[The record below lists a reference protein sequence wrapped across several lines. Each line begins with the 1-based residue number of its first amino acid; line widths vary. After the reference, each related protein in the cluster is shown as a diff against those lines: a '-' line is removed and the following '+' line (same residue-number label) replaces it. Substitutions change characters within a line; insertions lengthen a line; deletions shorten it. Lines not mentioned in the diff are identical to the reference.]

1 MGNKN
6 DEFYYTDTVHYNEP
20 DYSKPIPF
28 LTKQQKS
35 SLLKRL
41 EFLYGKEKAEE
52 YLPELERIIRVY
64 FAHKPDELK
73 KREKKYIPSNRFT
86 ERDIILITYGDLIK
100 EDGVS
105 PLETLAE
112 FCDSYLEGEINTLH
126 ILPFFPYS
134 SDKGFSVIDFTTV
147 DPHLGNWEDIEELE
161 KRYAL
166 MFDGVF
172 NHVSSKSRW
181 FREFL
186 NGARYYKD
194 FFINFSSPD
203 EITSEQK
210 KLIFRPRTSDI
221 LSKYQTING
230 PRFVWTTFSQDQ
242 IDLNFKNPDV
252 LLRVIEILLYYI
264 RHGASII
271 RMDAVTYLWAEP
283 GTSCIHLDQ
292 THEIVK
298 LFRDVLNITSP
309 WVALITET
317 NVPHKDNISYFGNG
331 NDEAQMVY
339 NFALPPLVLYTFYK
353 EDATKIMD
361 WAETLNLKS
370 DTNTFFNF
378 LDSHDGIGLMA
389 VKDILNKD
397 DINLIIEKAKSHG
410 GIVSN
415 RATPDGGEE
424 PYEINITWFSALNK
438 DNTPDEDIAFQ
449 VKRFV
454 ASRIIALVIQGV
466 PGIYL
471 HSMIGTENDI
481 KAVLETKSKRAINRR
496 VISYKAIMEALN
508 DPLSKVSRI
517 AREFGRLLKIR
528 TKHKAFHPNGEQ
540 KFLKISP
547 QVFSVLRVSPD
558 KDETILSLINISSK
572 VCKIDIPI
580 KEIGRCRWIDLV
592 SEVEWFGDEGYLHV
606 KLLPY
611 DILWLKATD

>member
-1 MGNKN
+1 MS
-6 DEFYYTDTVHYNEP
+6 DEKDLFFYTDTVHFNEP
-20 DYSKPIPF
+20 DYSKLIPH
-28 LTKQQKS
+28 LTKEQKDK
-35 SLLKRL
+35 LYKRL
-41 EFLYGKEKAEE
+41 LFLYNKEKADKAIT
-52 YLPELERIIRVY
+52 ELERIIRVY
-64 FAHKPDELK
+64 FAHKPKELVE
-73 KREKKYIPSNRFT
+73 REKKFIPENRFT
-86 ERDIILITYGDLIK
+86 EKDIILITYGDLIRK
-100 EDGVS
+100 EGLP
-105 PLETLAE
+105 PLETLGK

-147 DPHLGNWEDIEELE
+147 DPHLGTWDDIEVLE
-161 KRYAL
+161 KKYAL

-172 NHVSSKSRW
+172 NHVSSRSRW

-194 FFINFSSPD
+194 FFINFESPD
-203 EITSEQK
+203 DITPEQK

-221 LSKYQTING
+221 LTKYDTING
-230 PRFVWTTFSQDQ
+230 PRYVWTTFSRDQ

-252 LLRVIEILLYYI
+252 LLRVIEILLYYV
-264 RHGASII
+264 RRGASVI

-353 EDATKIMD
+353 EDATAIMD
-361 WAETLNLKS
+361 WAETLKLKS
-370 DTNTFFNF
+370 RTNTFFNF

-389 VKDILNKD
+389 VKDILEKE
-397 DINLIIEKAKSHG
+397 DIDFIIENAKSHG
-410 GIVSN
+410 GIISN

-438 DNTPDEDIAFQ
+438 ENNPNEDIAFQ

-454 ASRIIALVIQGV
+454 ASRIIALTLKGV

-481 KAVLETKSKRAINRR
+481 QAVMETKSKRAINRR
-496 VISYKAIMEALN
+496 VISYDAIMEALN
-508 DPLSKVSRI
+508 DPLSKISRI
-517 AREFGRLLKIR
+517 AREFGRLLKVR

-540 KFLKISP
+540 RFLRISP
-547 QVFSVLRVSPD
+547 RIFSIIRVSPD
-558 KDETILSLINISSK
+558 EDETILALVNVSST
-572 VCKIDIPI
+572 VCKIDIPVKDLG
-580 KEIGRCRWIDLV
+580 KERWIDLV
-592 SEVEWFGDEGYLHV
+592 SEVEWFEDEGFLHL

-611 DILWLKATD
+611 DVLWLKASD